1 MKLKNCHWNA
11 GLLATSLVVLSN
23 LAWAGDTSQPAQ
35 SGATLAPSL
44 SKEGAELLALT
55 NIAGARTALNA
66 PFEAPIKLQLAD
78 SKAQNPSERE
88 VNDCKTLRSL
98 KGKISGTV
106 DIADWGFLLRQQA
119 SCEALGALTSVRP
132 SSVSQLPVKPWPE
145 AWRAL
150 TNPALWPAEVLPQM
164 GDDDANTKPTS
175 AGRSLKQAHGSKPW
189 RIEAGKHTPEGI
201 FVLKDAVAI
210 IHLQPLARGDF
221 DGDGQQDWL
230 VLWSAHA
237 NGGSWENVRSALLSY
252 PTGQKMIRLTWLPR
266 AP

>member
-1 MKLKNCHWNA
+1 
-11 GLLATSLVVLSN
+11 
-23 LAWAGDTSQPAQ
+23 
-35 SGATLAPSL
+35 
-44 SKEGAELLALT
+44 
-55 NIAGARTALNA
+55 
-66 PFEAPIKLQLAD
+66 
-78 SKAQNPSERE
+78 
-88 VNDCKTLRSL
+88 L

-132 SSVSQLPVKPWPE
+132 SSLSQLPAEPWPQ

-150 TNPALWPAEVLPQM
+150 INPALWPADVLPQM
-164 GDDDANTKPTS
+164 GDDTSESKPTR

-189 RIEAGKHTPEGI
+189 RIQADKHTPEGI
-201 FVLKDAVAI
+201 FVLKDAATI

-237 NGGSWENVRSALLSY
+237 TGGSWESVRSALLSY
-252 PTGQKMIRLTWLPR
+252 PTGQKMIKLTWLPL
-266 AP
+266 AH